1 MTSEQQRNLEP
12 QRERGLNVLGHKVRR
27 MLLSVVTVLAGA
39 YIGLA
44 VLLMV
49 FQSRF
54 IYFPERA
61 IYANPDEIGL
71 SYEAVSFEASDEVG
85 LVGWFVPAEQSRGVV
100 LFCHGNAGNIS
111 HRLESIQAFNRL
123 GLDTFIFDYRGYGR
137 SEGRTTE
144 RGTYRDAEAAWRY
157 LVEGR
162 QVDPSQMVI
171 FGRSLGGTIAA
182 WLVQERPPKALIL
195 ESTFTSVPD
204 MAAQLYPY
212 LPVRLMSR
220 FNYSAIDYVRRVDCP
235 VLIVHSRDDEMIPF
249 SHGQKLFDAA
259 NEPKQFLE
267 IRGTHNEGFIVSA
280 QRYQDGLDSFISEH
294 LGKGGN

>member
-204 MAAQLYPY
+204 MAALGDPQPEISVEGRRPDGCRWPAIFHSVFSCTDVVPTQLDIY
-212 LPVRLMSR
+212 
-220 FNYSAIDYVRRVDCP
+220 D
-235 VLIVHSRDDEMIPF
+235 
-249 SHGQKLFDAA
+249 
-259 NEPKQFLE
+259 
-267 IRGTHNEGFIVSA
+267 
-280 QRYQDGLDSFISEH
+280 
-294 LGKGGN
+294 